1 MIVVLLQK
9 VRTMGNDDATWRV
22 VELAATFRIHIRS
35 QRERTAAHK
44 GIWAKYLSLVH
55 DHYIVY
61 TISWWWWW
69 LYRCVAPDLSLQ
81 NINERE
87 SPENRGGWDAMR
99 LFFFVFRYLSTS
111 ALFLSLF
118 RIEKPLQS
126 EIATTKI
133 YISRIY
139 NIQFPRCRPTAAL
152 QALRPSIAFGVHLTR
167 NDRFAAILNMWP
179 ASYGEGASAACNL
192 CKRRKVV

>member
-1 MIVVLLQK
+1 
-9 VRTMGNDDATWRV
+9 MGNDDATWRV

-61 TISWWWWW
+61 TISWWWW

-139 NIQFPRCRPTAAL
+139 NIQFSRSRKPSGQQLLFKLCAHQSPLVCIWHGTTAL
-152 QALRPSIAFGVHLTR
+152 QRFSICGQLAMEKEHLQR
-167 NDRFAAILNMWP
+167 AICVN
-179 ASYGEGASAACNL
+179 GG
-192 CKRRKVV
+192 K